1 MTRQGV
7 LPVALVSL
15 ALIADAA
22 GVPSFAFYLLLATVP
37 ALVVSVLATLEAL
50 LEERQRLA
58 TIVLQV
64 IALALVLLSAAI
76 RAPLRAEGTVPRVA
90 ISAAVACVVV
100 LALQWVI
107 AALPGLRRTF
117 TRAPRTATEI

>member
-1 MTRQGV
+1 MTRHGV

-15 ALIADAA
+15 ALVADA
-22 GVPSFAFYLLLATVP
+22 VNIPTIAFYLLLASVP
-37 ALVVSVLATLEAL
+37 ALVVAVLATLEAL

-90 ISAAVACVVV
+90 VSAAVACVV
-100 LALQWVI
+100 LLTLQWVV
-107 AALPGLRRTF
+107 AALPGLRRTL